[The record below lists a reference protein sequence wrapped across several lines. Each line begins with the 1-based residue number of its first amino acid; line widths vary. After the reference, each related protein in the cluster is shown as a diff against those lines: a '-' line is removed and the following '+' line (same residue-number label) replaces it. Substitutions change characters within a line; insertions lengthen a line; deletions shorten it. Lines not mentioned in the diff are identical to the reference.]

1 MQGFQENPCAAA
13 SANRAVFQSR
23 VAAPSGKPCGQ
34 QVGIPAV
41 STLSGRQRHD
51 AAAMPALPITDERWS
66 GLPLLMCNMDPG
78 LYRLEVHTPVLITRD
93 DLGTQVEVLNDGPR
107 RIAFRQAPLRFDLFP
122 AGLVMDAHSDRPATK
137 SLVVALPPEWMP
149 RDEAAPDGQM
159 RLRSRFQFADVEL
172 RRLVWRLTT
181 HHRSG
186 EPLGHSYNG
195 AVSRTLVDR
204 IVRLQLALDAH
215 HPDSVGLKAEA
226 RHVVETLIDAS
237 LQEPPSSAALA
248 AKVGMGLG
256 RFLREF
262 KVTFAATPHQYIQQR
277 RLQRARD
284 MLRDTD
290 ASLSTVALETG
301 FASHSHFAT
310 VFRAATGSTPSDYR
324 RVHQPPRVPAR
335 SVWSHAR
342 LRA

>member
-1 MQGFQENPCAAA
+1 
-13 SANRAVFQSR
+13 
-23 VAAPSGKPCGQ
+23 
-34 QVGIPAV
+34 
-41 STLSGRQRHD
+41 
-51 AAAMPALPITDERWS
+51 MPATPITDEHWS
-66 GLPLLMCNMDPG
+66 GLPLLRCNMDPG
-78 LYRLEVHTPVLITRD
+78 VYRLDVQTPVLITRD
-93 DLGTQVEVLNDGPR
+93 DLGTQVEVLNDGPSR
-107 RIAFRQAPLRFDLFP
+107 VAFRQAPLRFDLFP
-122 AGLVMDAHSDRPATK
+122 AGLVMDAVSDRPATK

-149 RDEAAPDGQM
+149 ADDADGQI
-159 RLRSRFQFADVEL
+159 RLRSRFQFVDLEL

-186 EPLGHSYNG
+186 EPLGHAYNG

-204 IVRLQLALDAH
+204 IVRLQLAAEAR

-226 RHVVETLIDAS
+226 RRLVETLIDAH
-237 LQEPPSSAALA
+237 LQEPMSSAALA

-277 RLQRARD
+277 RLQRAGE
-284 MLRDTD
+284 MLRTTD

-310 VFRAATGSTPSDYR
+310 AFRAAIGTTPSDYR
-324 RVHQPPRVPAR
+324 RANHGSREPASVVALTQSQPQ
-335 SVWSHAR
+335 
-342 LRA
+342 

>member
-1 MQGFQENPCAAA
+1 
-13 SANRAVFQSR
+13 
-23 VAAPSGKPCGQ
+23 
-34 QVGIPAV
+34 
-41 STLSGRQRHD
+41 
-51 AAAMPALPITDERWS
+51 MPATPLTDEHWS

-78 LYRLEVHTPVLITRD
+78 LYRLDVPTPVLITRD
-93 DLGTQVEVLNDGPR
+93 DPGTQVEVLNDGSQ
-107 RIAFRQAPLRFDLFP
+107 RIAFRQAPLRFDLFA
-122 AGLVMDAHSDRPATK
+122 AGLVMDAVSDRPATK

-149 RDEAAPDGQM
+149 TDDGAPDGQI
-159 RLRSRFQFADVEL
+159 RLRARYQFVDAEL

-186 EPLGHSYNG
+186 EPLGHAYNG

-204 IVRLQLALDAH
+204 IVRLQLAADAR

-226 RHVVETLIDAS
+226 RRVVETLIDAH
-237 LQEPPSSAALA
+237 LQEPLSSAALA

-262 KVTFAATPHQYIQQR
+262 KVTFAATPHQSIQQR
-277 RLQRARD
+277 RLQRASE
-284 MLRDTD
+284 MLRTSD

-310 VFRAATGSTPSDYR
+310 AFRAAIGTTPSEYR
-324 RVHQPPRVPAR
+324 RANHGSRAMAGVVALTQPQPQ
-335 SVWSHAR
+335 
-342 LRA
+342 

>member
-1 MQGFQENPCAAA
+1 
-13 SANRAVFQSR
+13 
-23 VAAPSGKPCGQ
+23 
-34 QVGIPAV
+34 
-41 STLSGRQRHD
+41 
-51 AAAMPALPITDERWS
+51 MPATPLTDEHWS

-78 LYRLEVHTPVLITRD
+78 LYRLDVHTPVLITRD
-93 DLGTQVEVLNDGPR
+93 DLGTQVEVLNDGSR
-107 RIAFRQAPLRFDLFP
+107 RIAFRQAPLRFDLFA
-122 AGLVMDAHSDRPATK
+122 AGLVMDAVSDRPATK

-149 RDEAAPDGQM
+149 ADDSAADGQI
-159 RLRSRFQFADVEL
+159 RLRARYQFVDAEL

-181 HHRSG
+181 HHRGG

-204 IVRLQLALDAH
+204 IVRLQLARDAR
-215 HPDSVGLKAEA
+215 HPDSVGLRPEA
-226 RHVVETLIDAS
+226 RRVVEALIDES
-237 LQEPPSSAALA
+237 LQEPPSTPALA

-277 RLQRARD
+277 RLQRARE
-284 MLRDTD
+284 LLCGSD

-310 VFRAATGSTPSDYR
+310 AFRAATGTTPSDYR
-324 RVHQPPRVPAR
+324 RANIG
-335 SVWSHAR
+335 SHAPASRVR
-342 LRA
+342 LTQHPHA